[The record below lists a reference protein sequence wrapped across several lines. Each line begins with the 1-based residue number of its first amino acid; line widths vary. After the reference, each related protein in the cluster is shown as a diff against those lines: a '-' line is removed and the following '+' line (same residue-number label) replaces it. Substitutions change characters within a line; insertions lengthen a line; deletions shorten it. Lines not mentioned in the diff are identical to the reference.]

1 MNPTEIPA
9 QPTLAEALRA
19 LEAELHHPGADCS
32 RERLEQ
38 LLHPGFH
45 EIGRS
50 GQQYS
55 RDTVINYLASLPGP
69 TALEAGEYAAH
80 LLAENCA
87 LLTYRSVHKSADG
100 ASTQTALRS
109 SIWLKTTVGWQLF
122 FHQGTPTVP

>member
-1 MNPTEIPA
+1 MNPTKNPVH
-9 QPTLAEALRA
+9 PTLAEELRT
-19 LEAELHHPGADCS
+19 LEAELHHPGVDCS

-69 TALEAGEYAAH
+69 TALEAHGYAAH
-80 LLAENCA
+80 WLAENCA
-87 LLTYRSVHKSADG
+87 LLTYCSVHKSADS
-100 ASTQTALRS
+100 ASTQAALRS
-109 SIWLKTTVGWQLF
+109 SIWLKTAQGWQLF
-122 FHQGTPTVP
+122 FHQGTPAAA